1 MTKCNQVLLMANVT
15 TSYQSFVS
23 ACIIKTSRCLLPNT
37 IFGTPVR
44 ANKTPLGGAVMTFP
58 DLRSKATASKAKVDE
73 EIMRPVIAP
82 DDILGLIKKWRPPPH
97 PTPAFVADRSIGQL
111 VAGFVNGR

>member
-1 MTKCNQVLLMANVT
+1 M
-15 TSYQSFVS
+15 
-23 ACIIKTSRCLLPNT
+23 IRISRCLLPNT
-37 IFGTPVR
+37 IFVTPVK
-44 ANKTPLGGAVMTFP
+44 ANKTPLGGAVVTFP

-97 PTPAFVADRSIGQL
+97 PTPAHAFVADRSIGQL
-111 VAGFVNGR
+111 VAGFVNGRGGVGSR

>member
-1 MTKCNQVLLMANVT
+1 M
-15 TSYQSFVS
+15 
-23 ACIIKTSRCLLPNT
+23 IRISRCLLPNT

-44 ANKTPLGGAVMTFP
+44 ANKTPLGGAVVTFP

-82 DDILGLIKKWRPPPH
+82 DDILGLIKKWRPPPLL
-97 PTPAFVADRSIGQL
+97 PTAALGNLWLDLSTVGEGWAPGKAVDVVLFL
-111 VAGFVNGR
+111 